1 MKCLSVKDPWA
12 ALIAMGKKTVE
23 LRTWRVAYRG
33 PLIIVASAARSS
45 TPDAAVWAH
54 IPGRP
59 SRAVAIVELYDVRRV
74 EMYDAEAACC
84 PVEMD
89 DQYAWDLRLIKRLDV
104 DLHVRGSLSL
114 FRPPADLARALKK
127 GGDWLT

>member
-33 PLIIVASAARSS
+33 PLIIIASAARSS
-45 TPDAAVWAH
+45 TPDAAAWAH

-59 SRAVAIVELYDVRRV
+59 SRAVAIVELYDVRPA
-74 EMYDAEAACC
+74 ENDDAIAACC
-84 PVEMD
+84 PIERSSG
-89 DQYAWDLRLIKRLDV
+89 YAWDLRLIKRLDV

-114 FRPPADLARALKK
+114 FQPPVALAKALKK
-127 GGDWLT
+127 SDDWL